1 MKMPLRYG
9 SGHLWS
15 SLYHLLQ
22 FRHNTSYTTSMAN
35 RQFMIFE
42 TLPFS
47 LHDTLSLIQHGVQKH
62 LKVSHFRY
70 VSLKG

>member
-1 MKMPLRYG
+1 MEMPLRYG

-35 RQFMIFE
+35 LQLIIFE
-42 TLPFS
+42 TLTFS
-47 LHDTLSLIQHGVQKH
+47 LNDTLSHIQHG
-62 LKVSHFRY
+62 
-70 VSLKG
+70 